1 MERSVATVVEL
12 FREVHQQIR
21 EVVADLDAE
30 ALAWTPG
37 PETNPISVL
46 VVHTLGSEADVLQVV
61 RGIPHERDRD
71 AEFVASS
78 ATADDLIARLD
89 AADAFLDQHGPA
101 ITAEDLAA
109 RRERPPREPRTGAY
123 WLFNNYGHAREHLAH
138 IQLTKQLYRQQ
149 TGGPAAVAAP

>member
-1 MERSVATVVEL
+1 MEPSVATVAQL
-12 FREVHQQIR
+12 FKEVHQHIR

-61 RGIPHERDRD
+61 RAISHERDRD
-71 AEFVASS
+71 AEFVLGS
-78 ATADDLIARLD
+78 ATAADLIARLD
-89 AADAFLDQHGPA
+89 AADAFLDEHAPA

-109 RRERPPREPRTGAY
+109 RRERPPREPRTGGY

-138 IQLTKQLYRQQ
+138 MQLTKQLYEQR
-149 TGGPAAVAAP
+149 TGGPGS